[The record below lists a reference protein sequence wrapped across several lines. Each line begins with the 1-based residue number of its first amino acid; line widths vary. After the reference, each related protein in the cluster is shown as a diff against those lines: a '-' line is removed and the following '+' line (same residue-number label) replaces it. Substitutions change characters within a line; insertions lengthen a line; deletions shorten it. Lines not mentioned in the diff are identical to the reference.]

1 MSSRRWSVYAEY
13 GALLFIQAA
22 ATAAWM
28 VPLGS
33 VLDKH
38 GLGAIKPYAFA
49 ASAVAAFISPL
60 LFGAMADR
68 HASPVK
74 VLRGLALATAT
85 AMALAAVTIRL
96 HGNVWLI
103 LAVIQLQALCMAPT
117 WSIASTV
124 VFARLKDARQD
135 FGPIRAM
142 GTLGWVAGCLLI
154 SSLNADASTLAEW
167 SGAAIWLGVTGFTF
181 FLPPLEPPPAVK
193 VSWHERLGLD
203 ALRLLKHRQH
213 RVIFITA
220 ALMNLAIAAFYPYTP
235 THMRDL
241 GLRHTSAWMALGQST
256 EIVAMFSLGGLLR
269 RRPLKWLITCG
280 LGFGVLRFV
289 FCAFNTPFWLLLGVS
304 LHGASYVL
312 VLINAQIYLEKNVE
326 PAWRARAQALFT
338 VMTSGVGFLLG
349 YLGSGW
355 WFTLCT
361 RGGPT
366 RWPQYWFGLAACV
379 GVAMIYFL
387 SRYRPQPEPSSN
399 FGERREEKVQI

>member
-1 MSSRRWSVYAEY
+1 MKTGRRGEYAEFA
-13 GALLFIQAA
+13 ALMFIQAGGM
-22 ATAAWM
+22 AAWF
-28 VPLGS
+28 VPLGT
-33 VLDKH
+33 VLDAH

-60 LFGAMADR
+60 FFGAMTDR
-68 HASPVK
+68 HLSPVK
-74 VLRGLALATAT
+74 VLRGLALTTAAT
-85 AMALAAVTIRL
+85 MALTGFAIEHQWNL
-96 HGNVWLI
+96 WLV
-103 LAVIQLQALCMAPT
+103 LAVIQAQSLCMAPT
-117 WSIASTV
+117 WCIASTV
-124 VFARLKDARQD
+124 VFARLKNAGQE

-387 SRYRPQPEPSSN
+387 SRYRPQPEPASN
-399 FGERREEKVQI
+399 FGERREEKVRI

>member
-1 MSSRRWSVYAEY
+1 
-13 GALLFIQAA
+13 
-22 ATAAWM
+22 
-28 VPLGS
+28 
-33 VLDKH
+33 
-38 GLGAIKPYAFA
+38 
-49 ASAVAAFISPL
+49 
-60 LFGAMADR
+60 
-68 HASPVK
+68 
-74 VLRGLALATAT
+74 
-85 AMALAAVTIRL
+85 
-96 HGNVWLI
+96 
-103 LAVIQLQALCMAPT
+103 
-117 WSIASTV
+117 
-124 VFARLKDARQD
+124 VFARLKDARRD

-154 SSLNADASTLAEW
+154 SSLNADTSTLAEW

-193 VSWHERLGLD
+193 VTWHERLGLD

-269 RRPLKWLITCG
+269 RRSLKWLITCG

-289 FCAFNTPFWLLLGVS
+289 FCACNTPCWLLLGVS

-338 VMTSGVGFLLG
+338 VMTNGVGFLLG

-355 WFTLCT
+355 WYNLCSP
-361 RGGPT
+361 GGPT
-366 RWPQYWFGLAACV
+366 RWPQYWLGLAACV

-387 SRYRPQPEPSSN
+387 SRYQPRPEPSSN
-399 FGERREEKVQI
+399 FGGRRAEKVQI